1 MCMLGQ
7 TQKRAVSGST
17 LGPNPSVLPGRL
29 TKGATVPYSRKSED
43 TSTSEAAPIPHHTT
57 LNPRV
62 TATISKYLQN
72 PKKGSR
78 ERLEKFIAKEVSYEE
93 RAANEQP
100 APRRPDLL
108 LAAPGCAAH
117 DPAGVPEAL
126 RGRRRWMGTRFKPRK
141 GQPGKLDKP
150 PYRVVEG
157 QPIIKADK
165 TNPAN
170 WSTYRD
176 ALAAYERGAVDAI
189 GYVVTDGDPEYVVDQ
204 DDVVDP
210 LTGEIDGTASE
221 IVHTLDSYTEVS
233 CSGRGVHTVAQGKKP
248 DFAKCK
254 TNALGFGVEV
264 YDSAR
269 FVVLT
274 GRRISGR
281 TTVEDRQRE
290 LDELCRRLW
299 PEKPKA
305 SPKSTRRGR
314 RRRLRKR
321 VGESDPREG
330 VGVDDRELL
339 ERARRSRTGAKF
351 RALYDA
357 GDTTGYAS
365 ASEADYGL
373 LNMLIFWTAGD
384 GERIA
389 RLFEASALYRGKE
402 KHRDYVRRS
411 VDAALASYSGSFYRP
426 RAVRDTANETDQ
438 DHILDDPLAPY
449 LGVLLDPSRW
459 TGKRSASAF
468 KAYAAL
474 VILADEC
481 GIVDDDGNLRIGCDT
496 RRLAEVAGMTKETLS
511 RSALPY
517 LMQEMKL
524 LGWKRGNGAEA
535 GVFVLKNRG
544 STTHA
549 NKVTT
554 HFIGVSS
561 APPEI
566 TLEILRMFIRMRY
579 GHAKNATLLRL
590 GMPAM
595 FVAIALAAD
604 GLRSGGY
611 TLEEIAERTG
621 RRARV
626 LDSPNKKDTPMK
638 CLKAAG
644 IIQQHRDGTYSLAD
658 GFMSRYEQHLELSG
672 ITYSERAQR
681 YRHEEDRRRR
691 DAEIPTDKRRR
702 KLRGKEHMRRVQERN
717 RKQAREQW
725 IEEQRQKVGT
735 TATTFLDDELKGVQA
750 VTFAALK
757 RRWLERGGA
766 MDDLWRAI
774 HFGPWHKYRESDGGM
789 CVARDPDADSEATP
803 ELPKPKPKPR
813 EAKPPHGKDG
823 GESPPTGQIGRVE
836 RLTYEGM
843 SPRLARAE
851 VLGEEV
857 F

>member
-176 ALAAYERGAVDAI
+176 ALAAYERGEVDAI
-189 GYVVTDGDPEYVVDQ
+189 GYVFTDGDPEYVVDQ

-314 RRRLRKR
+314 RRRLREHD
-321 VGESDPREG
+321 GEGDAREG
-330 VGVDDRELL
+330 NGVDDRELL

-373 LNMLIFWTAGD
+373 LNMLIFWTDGD

-389 RLFEASALYRGKE
+389 RLFEASALYRGKD
-402 KHRDYVRRS
+402 KHHDYVWRS
-411 VDAALASYSGSFYRP
+411 VDAALASYVGSFYRP
-426 RAVRDTANETDQ
+426 RAVRDAAKETDQ
-438 DHILDDPLAPY
+438 GHALDDPLASY

-459 TGKRSASAF
+459 TGRRGASAF

-481 GIVDDDGNLRIGCDT
+481 GIVDDDGNLRIGSDL
-496 RRLAEVAGMTKETLS
+496 RRLAEAAGTSRATLS

-517 LMQEMKL
+517 LMREKKFIRWRPGKGHQ
-524 LGWKRGNGAEA
+524 A
-535 GVFVLKNRG
+535 GTFVLRKPADI
-544 STTHA
+544 SDT
-549 NKVTT
+549 NKVST
-554 HFIGVSS
+554 HFIGITY
-561 APPEI
+561 ARPEKHALE
-566 TLEILRMFIRMRY
+566 TLRLLIRMRS
-579 GHAKNATLLRL
+579 GSAKSAALLRL

-595 FVAIALAAD
+595 FVTVALASSPRR
-604 GLRSGGY
+604 GQNL
-611 TLEEIAERTG
+611 TELAERTG
-621 RRARV
+621 RRKSGLRTV
-626 LDSPNKKDTPMK
+626 LGR
-638 CLKAAG
+638 LKAAG
-644 IIQQHRDGTYSLAD
+644 IAREVSEGVYRLTDDCAS
-658 GFMSRYEQHLELSG
+658 SYERALEQSG
-672 ITYSERAQR
+672 ITYAEREQKR
-681 YRHEEDRRRR
+681 RHADDRKRRGARLPIGEQPRAPLMGKEKVTRLVAEREREDRRRWV
-691 DAEIPTDKRRR
+691 AEPRR
-702 KLRGKEHMRRVQERN
+702 
-717 RKQAREQW
+717 
-725 IEEQRQKVGT
+725 KVGT
-735 TATTFLDDELKGVQA
+735 TALTFLADEVDGRYGVRFKDAAQRWRNLHGGYASELWQA
-750 VTFAALK
+750 IRSGPFVL
-757 RRWLERGGA
+757 RR
-766 MDDLWRAI
+766 I
-774 HFGPWHKYRESDGGM
+774 DGFLFI
-789 CVARDPDADSEATP
+789 DPVSGWETSAS
-803 ELPKPKPKPR
+803 
-813 EAKPPHGKDG
+813 
-823 GESPPTGQIGRVE
+823 
-836 RLTYEGM
+836 
-843 SPRLARAE
+843 
-851 VLGEEV
+851 
-857 F
+857 